1 MRVMT
6 HCFLNLILF
15 VVENRAAL
23 RELEGINK
31 LINFIGRP
39 EWSDLHVFAVMVL
52 SNCLEDPENMEVF
65 LYFHIFLKQQAKVYL
80 QLLN

>member
-1 MRVMT
+1 MRPMT
-6 HCFLNLILF
+6 HCFPNLIL
-15 VVENRAAL
+15 VENRAAL

-65 LYFHIFLKQQAKVYL
+65 LKQQAKVYL
-80 QLLN
+80 QLLNYSCD

>member
-1 MRVMT
+1 MCMMT

-65 LYFHIFLKQQAKVYL
+65 LYFHILKGQAKVYL